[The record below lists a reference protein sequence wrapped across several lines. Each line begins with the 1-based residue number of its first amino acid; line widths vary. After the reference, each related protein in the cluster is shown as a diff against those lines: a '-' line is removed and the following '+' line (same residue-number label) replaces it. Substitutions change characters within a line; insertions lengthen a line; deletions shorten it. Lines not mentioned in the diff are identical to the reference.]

1 MVAGFVLALTVVAAA
16 ADDGFSTGV
25 SSYADLHH
33 FEDAEVFLS
42 SVGIEAGLPQLDV
55 KYDEGGWGRKRTIK
69 GSETHLVVGTKV
81 SLDKMPS
88 VTWEGG
94 TQRGETKRKY
104 AILMIDPDWPRPNR
118 DASKAGSEGPFLHWF
133 GINCEEDAK
142 SCHELMPYSGPH
154 PSQGEHRYIFLLLRQ
169 LRPPPRSSVLTDYV
183 MRDRRMKFDLGGFLE
198 AIDGAMVPVALNLFY
213 ARAKEEDDDDDERPT
228 SSTSSSTPPPPAAL
242 EPPVVP
248 QGSGAR
254 GLGAAWK
261 SRPADGAH
269 DEL

>member
-1 MVAGFVLALTVVAAA
+1 MVAGFLLALTVVVAA

-104 AILMIDPDWPRPNR
+104 AILMIDPDWPRPSR

-142 SCHELMPYSGPH
+142 SCHELVPCASCSLADQPCHPTSHSPPDSHALSSHSFRPNLSLHTLSVGSPAPPTPRCASDSGPH

-169 LRPPPRSSVLTDYV
+169 VRPPPRSSILTDYV
-183 MRDRRMKFDLGGFLE
+183 MRDRRM
-198 AIDGAMVPVALNLFY
+198 
-213 ARAKEEDDDDDERPT
+213 
-228 SSTSSSTPPPPAAL
+228 
-242 EPPVVP
+242 
-248 QGSGAR
+248 Q
-254 GLGAAWK
+254 
-261 SRPADGAH
+261 
-269 DEL
+269 